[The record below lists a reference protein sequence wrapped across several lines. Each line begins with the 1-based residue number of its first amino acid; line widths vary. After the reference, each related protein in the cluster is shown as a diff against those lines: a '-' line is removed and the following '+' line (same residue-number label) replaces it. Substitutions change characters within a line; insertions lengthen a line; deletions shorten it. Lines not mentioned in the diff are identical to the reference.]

1 MMIGVRGDVD
11 DIFYKQERQDN
22 IFNKVYD
29 FEMEENEVTK
39 DFQGWP
45 EAEIFEF
52 EELEER
58 DRWIGT
64 TRTLDCSGVAWFEA
78 KWKLW
83 QWSHDHNATEINDK
97 MAMIGDWRPD
107 VDEFLQT
114 SWDWNP
120 TSLEVEDWHLGWNE
134 QSGHGLNFMKEF
146 VNGTNYELIFDIAP
160 TYVLAI
166 VTMEWIASLYIFEF
180 IDYTI
185 MKVVFVLLAAMAGAL
200 VIQSKMKKEPKN
212 MKGHL
217 ALRRNRKWNGTLRKR
232 FAFRLQLK
240 TMLLVSLWTSANAME
255 AEQAKQMFVKTMQM
269 TEAATMAARA
279 SSAVMEKMEQRKDS
293 GNFGEASKILK
304 APDSLEGDDPLR
316 YAAWKEQFPNWLTYG
331 DSRFA
336 DLLRDVEAL
345 DEPCQLSTFASED
358 VKTLA
363 HRLYAILASYIKGP
377 ALQFIRAE
385 ATEKNGFLVWQQLK
399 NLYMPKARPRTMAIG
414 QAIMGLPSFPKDK
427 SMMENLLQLD
437 LLLDQYRLASGH
449 PMPDD
454 LVVSTVMRCVD
465 INVRKRLEL
474 TMDDSL
480 DYQQLKERL
489 IVMDKNSRAWSGDT
503 YLKMAP
509 MEVDQV
515 GQVKGKYKGKQKG
528 KDKKGGGWFPYGFG
542 GGKYGGKNS
551 KGKSKKGKGKKGKK
565 GKGKSQFN
573 GKGKGGGQDRNTCR
587 LCGQQGHWGNECP
600 NRQRAQTVTNQNQT
614 PNSVA
619 ESEIASSAGG
629 KIRSGS
635 SVAST
640 TYTTPKQQVRQLR
653 VYHVATP
660 TNASSPIMFDIKSE
674 GGDSWIYDD
683 NYQINTVYFSLD
695 GESEVDEQEF
705 QHDKTWRWYMDAHS
719 RRYALTEAELEP
731 TETFYVCTV
740 RESQQ
745 KTLIVLGSGADI
757 SLLPQSMAHYGR
769 ASKMGKA
776 VLEDAQGGKLT
787 TFGKKLAQI
796 ECDGKEAMVIIE
808 DDFVVASVQSPLIS
822 LGRLLQRG
830 WRLIPGSGEAGVHLQ
845 APDGFSSIPLHFN
858 RNSNSL

>member
-1 MMIGVRGDVD
+1 MVAEPTKALAPVPRHLAWRWFGPALIFLMATAVRGDLDDILYEQEHQD
-11 DIFYKQERQDN
+11 DIFYK
-22 IFNKVYD
+22 VYD
-29 FEMEENEVTK
+29 FEKEENEVTK
-39 DFQGWP
+39 DFQVWP
-45 EAEIFEF
+45 KAVIFGF
-52 EELEER
+52 GELEER
-58 DRWIGT
+58 ERWIGT
-64 TRTLDCSGVAWFEA
+64 TKTFDSSSTTWFETGRMT
-78 KWKLW
+78 W

-97 MAMIGDWRPD
+97 MAKVGDWNPD
-107 VDEFLQT
+107 HDEVLEV
-114 SWDWNP
+114 SWDWYLA
-120 TSLEVEDWHLGWNE
+120 SLEVLDWYLDLNE
-134 QSGHGLNFMKEF
+134 FYGHGVNFMEKF

-160 TYVLAI
+160 TYVL
-166 VTMEWIASLYIFEF
+166 VTMEWVASLYIFEF

-185 MKVVFVLLAAMAGAL
+185 MKMVFVLLAAMAGAL
-200 VIQSKMKKEPKN
+200 MIQSKMKKEPKN

-217 ALRRNRKWNGTLRKR
+217 GLRRNRKWNGTLRKR

-255 AEQAKQMFVKTMQM
+255 AEQAKQMFVKMMQM

-279 SSAVMEKMEQRKDS
+279 SSAVMEKMEQRKES

-304 APDSLEGDDPLR
+304 TPDSLEGDDPLR
-316 YAAWKEQFPNWLTYG
+316 YAAWKEQFTNWLTYG

-358 VKTLA
+358 VKALA

-454 LVVSTVMRCVD
+454 LVVSTVLRCVD
-465 INVRKRLEL
+465 INVRKHLEL

-503 YLKMAP
+503 YLKMVQNSMTSSSSTGPAP
-509 MEVDQV
+509 MEVDQI

-640 TYTTPKQQVRQLR
+640 TYTTPKQQVRQVR
-653 VYHVATP
+653 MYHVATP
-660 TNASSPIMFDIKSE
+660 TNTSSPMMFDIKSE
-674 GGDSWIYDD
+674 GGDSWIYD
-683 NYQINTVYFSLD
+683 
-695 GESEVDEQEF
+695 
-705 QHDKTWRWYMDAHS
+705 QH
-719 RRYALTEAELEP
+719 
-731 TETFYVCTV
+731 
-740 RESQQ
+740 
-745 KTLIVLGSGADI
+745 
-757 SLLPQSMAHYGR
+757 
-769 ASKMGKA
+769 
-776 VLEDAQGGKLT
+776 
-787 TFGKKLAQI
+787 
-796 ECDGKEAMVIIE
+796 
-808 DDFVVASVQSPLIS
+808 
-822 LGRLLQRG
+822 RLLFNG
-830 WRLIPGSGEAGVHLQ
+830 W
-845 APDGFSSIPLHFN
+845 
-858 RNSNSL
+858 